1 MGDDFYSWMHKQ
13 NTPTAAE
20 AVAMDARRL
29 PPGVT
34 LADHRKV
41 CTAKPGHCPYE
52 KRNAQGEEADAL
64 TAPPDGAA
72 APSQKQ
78 PRRIPAK
85 PRSPQDEL
93 LETFRSEG
101 VTDRLMDLTEDFHAA
116 VLNGTARPKRLPNDA
131 FTNDGGKMPMWLLG
145 AYYTAS
151 NAPDDETATQILSAF
166 AKKAGCYVED
176 SNATCQ
182 ERYGEPVHEGSMEST
197 VYDHGSTVVKASTF
211 GFGSDG
217 MLQKVERIILGN
229 RYFPETGYTPIG
241 FGNAAAGIDQP
252 VFLLEQP
259 KVQYDQ
265 SEPLTEQEIQTWMK
279 TRGFEPNPEQP
290 HAYQTEWGDL
300 ACLDCHNEN
309 VIRTNDGRIVN
320 IDPGV
325 IPNTEDAGLDGY
337 YDYDNPPEHFQ

>member
-1 MGDDFYSWMHKQ
+1 MGDDFYSWMNRQ
-13 NTPTAAE
+13 NAPTATDS
-20 AVAMDARRL
+20 VAMDARKL
-29 PPGVT
+29 PPGMT
-34 LADHRKV
+34 LSDHKKV
-41 CTAKPGHCPYE
+41 CKAKPGECPYE
-52 KRNAQGEEADAL
+52 EHNAKGEEADTL
-64 TAPPDGAA
+64 TAPPTASSPRQRRKSAA
-72 APSQKQ
+72 SALQ
-78 PRRIPAK
+78 PPTQA
-85 PRSPQDEL
+85 EL
-93 LETFRSEG
+93 FDTFQREG
-101 VTDRLMDLTEDFHAA
+101 VTNRLMDLTERFHAA
-116 VLNGTARPKRLPNDA
+116 VLTGKAKPKRLPNDA

-151 NAPDDETATQILSAF
+151 NAHDDATAKQVLSAF
-166 AKKAGCYVED
+166 AKKAGCYIED
-176 SNATCQ
+176 ATATC
-182 ERYGEPVHEGSMEST
+182 EDRYGNPISENSMEST
-197 VYDHGSTVVKASTF
+197 VYDHGATVVKESTF

-217 MLQKVERIILGN
+217 MLQKIERLILGN

-265 SEPLTEQEIQTWMK
+265 SNPLTDDEIQAWMK

-290 HAYQTEWGDL
+290 YAYQTEWGDL

-325 IPNTEDAGLDGY
+325 IPNTEDVGLDGY
-337 YDYDNPPEHFQ
+337 YDYENPPEHFQ